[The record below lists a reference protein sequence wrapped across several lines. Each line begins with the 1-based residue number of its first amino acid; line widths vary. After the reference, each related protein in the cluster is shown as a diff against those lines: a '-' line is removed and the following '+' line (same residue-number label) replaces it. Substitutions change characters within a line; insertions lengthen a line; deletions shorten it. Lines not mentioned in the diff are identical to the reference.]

1 MDNDSRYLCGDA
13 NYIVENNAR
22 HVWHPMAD
30 PNASAANP
38 PVIIDKSDGVYVYD
52 IDGSRYLDCTASLWN
67 VNVGHNRP
75 EVKQA
80 IIDQLDRLAYYN
92 TFGNASNPP
101 SIALSTLLVEMLS
114 EENMKRVIFSSG
126 GSDAI
131 ETALKITRQ
140 YWKLEGMP
148 QKTKVFS
155 LKNAYH
161 GVHIGGLSAGG
172 NNIWRQAYE
181 PLLPGFFQIDSP
193 TCTATLGPMIQTNWE
208 LCAPIC

>member
-1 MDNDSRYLCGDA
+1 MDNDSHYLCGDA

-22 HVWHPMAD
+22 HVWQPMAD

-52 IDGSRYLDCTASLWN
+52 IDGLRYLDCTASLWN

-75 EVKQA
+75 EVNQA

-92 TFGNASNPP
+92 TFGYASNPP
-101 SIALSTLLVEMLS
+101 SIALSTLLVDMRS

-131 ETALKITRQ
+131 ETAL
-140 YWKLEGMP
+140 
-148 QKTKVFS
+148 
-155 LKNAYH
+155 
-161 GVHIGGLSAGG
+161 
-172 NNIWRQAYE
+172 
-181 PLLPGFFQIDSP
+181 
-193 TCTATLGPMIQTNWE
+193 
-208 LCAPIC
+208 